1 MFVEVAKTGDIAPGG
16 KKNVS
21 VGSGEALVC
30 NYQGR
35 FYAVACKCGHMNA
48 LLAGGTLDGWILT
61 CPAHFAQFDIR
72 TGEALSGPVPPD
84 AGHGT
89 NDLRSFR
96 VKVENGV
103 VFVDV

>member
-1 MFVEVAKTGDIAPGG
+1 MFVDVAKTCDIAPGG
-16 KKNVS
+16 KKAVA

-48 LLAGGTLDGWILT
+48 NLSVGTLDGWILT

-72 TGEALSGPVPPD
+72 TGEVLSGPVPPD
-84 AGHGT
+84 AAHGT
-89 NDLRSFR
+89 NGLAVFP
-96 VKVENGV
+96 VKIEAGAVW
-103 VFVDV
+103 VDI